1 MFIAKNQYMMYQC
14 NKNMKE
20 CSCYPS
26 VSVLT
31 ELVIVKHRCVFT
43 IFILVFTTSFTVRL
57 CPGLSHPFMWFSC
70 HFHNVES
77 SLSQPLRFFCFVF
90 LRGNC
95 FIGSCKLSV
104 SMAGNEFRIF
114 LCHSFEPHILY
125 VFISNWFVSVFYMI
139 KIRLYILF
147 CELTFILCNSDLYL
161 DLSKSIFL
169 IVCNSYIVFHN
180 INYHNYF

>member
-1 MFIAKNQYMMYQC
+1 MTHLLFHVYLFIYECRIFQVNNIFNNFRGVTLQKYKLTNMFIAKNQYMMYQC

-57 CPGLSHPFMWFSC
+57 CPSLSHPFMWFSC

-125 VFISNWFVSVFYMI
+125 VFISN
-139 KIRLYILF
+139 
-147 CELTFILCNSDLYL
+147 
-161 DLSKSIFL
+161 
-169 IVCNSYIVFHN
+169 
-180 INYHNYF
+180 